1 MSRAAI
7 EPKLLIFDCD
17 GVLVDS
23 EPLAMRVLLEGIA
36 EVGLTIPDESG
47 YERFLGKDLASITTL
62 LSDEHGVDL
71 THSALERMR
80 VRLHDSFR
88 RELKAMPGMVA
99 TLDAINLPC
108 CVASSSGLERV
119 LLSLEVTGLRAR
131 FEPNIFSA
139 TMVARGKPAPDLF
152 LHTAQAMDVAPAA
165 CVVIEDSP
173 AGVEAAQRAG
183 MTVFAFTGGAHA
195 RRAAHREALKAL
207 KPRLIFD
214 DMRRLPD
221 HLGLR
226 ASAGNVS

>member
-7 EPKLLIFDCD
+7 EPKVLIFDCD

-36 EVGLTIPDESG
+36 EAGLTIPDESG
-47 YERFLGKDLASITTL
+47 YERFLGKDLASITSL
-62 LSDEHGVDL
+62 LSETHGVDL

-88 RELKAMPGMVA
+88 RELKAMPGIA
-99 TLDAINLPC
+99 AALDAIDLPR
-108 CVASSSGLERV
+108 CVASSSGLDRV
-119 LLSLEVTGLRAR
+119 LLSLDVTGLRAR

-139 TMVARGKPAPDLF
+139 AMVARGKPAPDLF
-152 LHTAQAMDVAPAA
+152 LHAAEAMGAHPAA

-183 MTVFAFTGGAHA
+183 MTVFAFAGGTHA
-195 RRAAHREALKAL
+195 RRAAHRDALKAL
-207 KPRLIFD
+207 EPRLIFD

-226 ASAGNVS
+226 VPVGNVS